1 MTEITSTGVILT
13 ESAARELKAI
23 RDRDQVSSDKI
34 LRVGVKGGGC
44 SGMSYILDFD
54 QKGDFDDELEIN
66 GVQVLV
72 DRRHALYIM
81 GMEVDFQS
89 GLNDRGFVFIN
100 PNAKTTCG
108 CGTSFST

>member
-23 RDRDQVSSDKI
+23 RDRDQVSSDKK

-66 GVQVLV
+66 GLQVLV